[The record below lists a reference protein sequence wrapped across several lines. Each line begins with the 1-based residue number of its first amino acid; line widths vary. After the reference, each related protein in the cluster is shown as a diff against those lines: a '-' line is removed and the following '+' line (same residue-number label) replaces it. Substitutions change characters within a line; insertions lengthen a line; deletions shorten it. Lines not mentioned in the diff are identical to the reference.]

1 MFSSERKIT
10 AKIVMYYAKQYLTC
24 KVAVIIY
31 VGLGAVLLINALS

>member
-1 MFSSERKIT
+1 MFSSERKMTLKYVKYI
-10 AKIVMYYAKQYLTC
+10 AKQYLTC